1 LLIYKIMSLNY
12 KGQNLFVDNASI
24 KSIAKNNITPFYI
37 YSYKKIRSNFE
48 IFSNYFR
55 KINPLVCF
63 AVKSNSNVSIISEL
77 GKLGSGAD
85 VVSEGELLKAL
96 KAKIKPNKIV
106 FSGVG
111 KTESELKLA
120 IKKRVLLINIESE
133 SEARLIDRISKKM
146 NRVTPIGIRINPGV
160 DANTHSKI
168 STGRVDS
175 KFGLPK
181 SNFFKFCKNAR
192 KFKNLKIKAI
202 SVHIGSQITSVG
214 PYRKALN
221 ILYKIIRS
229 SKINFE
235 YVDLGGGFGIPYQNK
250 EKKIDIKNY
259 SNLVKKFQKKLNC
272 KIIFEPGRFIVG
284 NAGTLI
290 SKIIFIKKN
299 GKKHFVIINAGM
311 NDFMRPALYN
321 ARHNIIP
328 VLKSK
333 KRINGNVEFVGPIC
347 ESTDT
352 FLKYRNFSFV
362 SENGLVAI
370 TNVGAYGSTL
380 SSNYNT
386 RPLASEILLKKG
398 KVKVIKKRQKISEII

>member
-1 LLIYKIMSLNY
+1 MSLIY
-12 KGQNLFVDNASI
+12 KGQNLFIDNTSI
-24 KSIAKNNITPFYI
+24 KSVAKNNITPFYI
-37 YSYKKIRSNFE
+37 YSYKKIRNNFE
-48 IFSNYFR
+48 TFSNYFKR
-55 KINPLVCF
+55 INPLVCF
-63 AVKSNSNVSIISEL
+63 SVKSNSNVSLISEL

-111 KTESELKLA
+111 KTENELKLA
-120 IKKRVLLINIESE
+120 VKKRLLLINVESE
-133 SEARLIDRISKKM
+133 NEARLLDKISRKM

-181 SNFFKFCKNAR
+181 SNFLKFCRNAK

-214 PYRKALN
+214 PYRRTLN
-221 ILYKIIRS
+221 ILYKIIKL

-250 EKKIDIKNY
+250 EKRINIRNY
-259 SNLVKKFQKKLNC
+259 SILVKKFQKKLNC

-290 SKIIFIKKN
+290 SKVIFIKKN
-299 GKKHFVIINAGM
+299 GKKYFVIIDAGM

-328 VLKSK
+328 VSKSK
-333 KRINGNVEFVGPIC
+333 KRIVGNVEFVGPIC

-352 FLKYRNFSFV
+352 FLKYKNFSFLN
-362 SENGLVAI
+362 ENDLIAV

-386 RPLASEILLKKG
+386 KPLASEIIVKNG
-398 KVKVIKKRQKISEII
+398 KVKIARKRQKISEII

>member
-1 LLIYKIMSLNY
+1 MSLNY
-12 KGQNLFVDNASI
+12 KGQNLFVDNTSI

-37 YSYKKIRSNFE
+37 YSYKKIKNNFE
-48 IFSNYFR
+48 NFSNYFK
-55 KINPLVCF
+55 KINPIVCF
-63 AVKSNSNVSIISEL
+63 SVKSNSNVSLISEL
-77 GKLGSGAD
+77 RKLGSGAD

-111 KTESELKLA
+111 KTENELKLA
-120 IKKRVLLINIESE
+120 IRKRLLLINIESE
-133 SEARLIDRISKKM
+133 SEAKLINKISKRM
-146 NRVTPIGIRINPGV
+146 NCITPIGIRINPGV
-160 DANTHSKI
+160 DANTISKI
-168 STGRVDS
+168 STGKIDS

-181 SNFFKFCKNAR
+181 SNFLSFCKTAKN
-192 KFKNLKIKAI
+192 FKNIKIKAI

-214 PYRKALN
+214 PYKKTLDV
-221 ILYKIIRS
+221 LFKIIKL

-235 YVDLGGGFGIPYQNK
+235 YVDLGGGFGIPYQSN
-250 EKKIDIKNY
+250 EKKINIRKY

-290 SKIIFIKKN
+290 SKIVFIKKN
-299 GKKHFVIINAGM
+299 GKKNFIIIDAGM

-328 VLKSK
+328 VLKLK
-333 KRINGNVEFVGPIC
+333 RRINGNVEFVGPIC

-352 FLKYRNFSFV
+352 FLKYKNFSFV
-362 SENGLVAI
+362 MENGLVAI

-386 RPLASEILLKKG
+386 KPLASEILLKRG
-398 KVKVIKKRQKISEII
+398 KIKIIRKRQKISEII

>member
-1 LLIYKIMSLNY
+1 MSLIY
-12 KGQNLFVDNASI
+12 KGQNLFIDNTSV
-24 KSIAKNNITPFYI
+24 KNVAKNNITPFYI
-37 YSYKKIRSNFE
+37 YSYRKIKNNFE
-48 IFSNYFR
+48 TFSNYFKR
-55 KINPLVCF
+55 VNPLVCF
-63 AVKSNSNVSIISEL
+63 SVKSNSNISLISEL

-111 KTESELKLA
+111 KTENELKLA
-120 IKKRVLLINIESE
+120 VKKRLLLINIESE
-133 SEARLIDRISKKM
+133 SEAKLIDRISRKM

-168 STGRVDS
+168 STGRIDN

-181 SNFFKFCKNAR
+181 SNFLKFCKNAR

-214 PYRKALN
+214 PYRKTLN

-250 EKKIDIKNY
+250 EKKINIRNY
-259 SNLVKKFQKKLNC
+259 SRLVKKFQKKLNC

-284 NAGTLI
+284 NAGALI
-290 SKIIFIKKN
+290 SKIVFIKKN
-299 GKKHFVIINAGM
+299 GKKYFVIIDAGM

-321 ARHNIIP
+321 ARHNIVP
-328 VLKSK
+328 VSKSK
-333 KRINGNVEFVGPIC
+333 KRISGNVEFVGPIC

-352 FLKYRNFSFV
+352 FLKYRNFSFLN
-362 SENGLVAI
+362 ENDLVAI

-386 RPLASEILLKKG
+386 KPLASEIIIKNG
-398 KVKVIKKRQKISEII
+398 KVKIARRRQKISEII

>member
-1 LLIYKIMSLNY
+1 MSLIY
-12 KGQNLFVDNASI
+12 KGQNLFVDNTSV
-24 KSIAKNNITPFYI
+24 KSIAKKNITPFYV

-48 IFSNYFR
+48 TFSNYFKR
-55 KINPLVCF
+55 VDPLICF
-63 AVKSNSNVSIISEL
+63 SVKSNSNISLVSEL

-96 KAKIKPNKIV
+96 KAKIKPSKIV

-111 KTESELKLA
+111 KTEDELKLA
-120 IKKRVLLINIESE
+120 IRKRLLLINIESE
-133 SEARLIDRISKKM
+133 SEARLIDKISRKM
-146 NRVTPIGIRINPGV
+146 NRVTSVGIRINPGV

-175 KFGLPK
+175 KFGLSK
-181 SNFFKFCKNAR
+181 SNFLRFCKNTK

-202 SVHIGSQITSVG
+202 SVHIGSQITSVE
-214 PYRKALN
+214 PYRKTLN
-221 ILYKIIRS
+221 ILYKIIKS

-250 EKKIDIKNY
+250 EKKIDIRNY
-259 SNLVKKFQKKLNC
+259 SKLVKKFKKELNC

-299 GKKHFVIINAGM
+299 GKKHFIIIDAGM

-321 ARHNIIP
+321 AKHNIIP
-328 VLKSK
+328 VSKSK
-333 KRINGNVEFVGPIC
+333 KRIGENIEFVGPIC

-352 FLKYRNFSFV
+352 FLKYRNFSFLN
-362 SENGLVAI
+362 ENDLVAI

-386 RPLASEILLKKG
+386 KPLASEIMVRNG
-398 KVKVIKKRQKISEII
+398 KVKIVRRRQKISEII

>member
-1 LLIYKIMSLNY
+1 MSLIY
-12 KGQNLFVDNASI
+12 KGQNLFVDNTSV
-24 KSIAKNNITPFYI
+24 KSIAKNNITPFYL
-37 YSYKKIRSNFE
+37 YSYKKIRNNFE
-48 IFSNYFR
+48 TFSNYFSR
-55 KINPLVCF
+55 VNPLICF
-63 AVKSNSNVSIISEL
+63 SVKSNSNISIISEL

-111 KTESELKLA
+111 KTENELKLA

-181 SNFFKFCKNAR
+181 SNFLKFCKNAR

-214 PYRKALN
+214 PYRKTLN

-250 EKKIDIKNY
+250 EKKIDIGNY
-259 SNLVKKFQKKLNC
+259 SRLVRKFQKKLNC

-290 SKIIFIKKN
+290 SKIVFIKKN
-299 GKKHFVIINAGM
+299 GKKYFVIIDAGM

-321 ARHNIIP
+321 ARHNIVP
-328 VLKSK
+328 VSKSK
-333 KRINGNVEFVGPIC
+333 KRIVGNVEFVGPIC

-352 FLKYRNFSFV
+352 FLKYKNFSFLN
-362 SENGLVAI
+362 ENDLIAV

-386 RPLASEILLKKG
+386 KPLASEIIVKNG
-398 KVKVIKKRQKISEII
+398 KVKIARKRQKISEII

>member
-1 LLIYKIMSLNY
+1 MSLIY
-12 KGQNLFVDNASI
+12 KGQNLFLDNISV
-24 KSIAKNNITPFYI
+24 KSIGKNNATPFYV

-48 IFSNYFR
+48 TFSNYFKR
-55 KINPLVCF
+55 VKPLICF
-63 AVKSNSNVSIISEL
+63 SVKSNSNISLISEL

-85 VVSEGELLKAL
+85 VVSEGELLKTL
-96 KAKIKPNKIV
+96 KAGIKPNKIV

-120 IKKRVLLINIESE
+120 IKKRLLLINIESE
-133 SEARLIDRISKKM
+133 SEAKLIDRISRKM
-146 NRVTPIGIRINPGV
+146 DRVTPVGIRINPGV

-168 STGRVDS
+168 STGKVDS
-175 KFGLPK
+175 KFGLSK
-181 SNFFKFCKNAR
+181 SNFFKFCGNAR

-214 PYRKALN
+214 PYKKTLN
-221 ILYKIIRS
+221 ILYKIIKS
-229 SKINFE
+229 NKINFE
-235 YVDLGGGFGIPYQNK
+235 YVDLGGGFGIPYKNK
-250 EKKIDIKNY
+250 EKKINIRDY
-259 SNLVKKFQKKLNC
+259 SRLVEKFQKKINC

-290 SKIIFIKKN
+290 SKVIFIKQN
-299 GKKHFVIINAGM
+299 GKKYFIILDAGM

-328 VLKSK
+328 VSKSK

-352 FLKYRNFSFV
+352 FLKYRNFSFLN
-362 SENGLVAI
+362 ENDLVAI

-386 RPLASEILLKKG
+386 KPLASEIV
-398 KVKVIKKRQKISEII
+398 VKNGRAKIVRRRQKISEII

>member
-1 LLIYKIMSLNY
+1 MSLIY
-12 KGQNLFVDNASI
+12 KGQNLFVDNTSV
-24 KSIAKNNITPFYI
+24 KSIAKNNITPFYV
-37 YSYKKIRSNFE
+37 YSYKKIRNNFE
-48 IFSNYFR
+48 TFSNYFSR
-55 KINPLVCF
+55 VNPLICF
-63 AVKSNSNVSIISEL
+63 SVKSNSNISIISEL

-111 KTESELKLA
+111 KTENELKLA

-181 SNFFKFCKNAR
+181 SNFLKFCKNAR

-214 PYRKALN
+214 PYRKTLN

-250 EKKIDIKNY
+250 EKKIDIGNY
-259 SNLVKKFQKKLNC
+259 SRLVRKFQKKLNC

-299 GKKHFVIINAGM
+299 GKKYFVIIDAGM

-321 ARHNIIP
+321 ARHNIVP
-328 VLKSK
+328 VSKSK
-333 KRINGNVEFVGPIC
+333 KRMVGNIEFVGPIC
-347 ESTDT
+347 ESADT
-352 FLKYRNFSFV
+352 FLKYRNFSFLN
-362 SENGLVAI
+362 ENDLVAI
-370 TNVGAYGSTL
+370 TNVGAYGSSL

-386 RPLASEILLKKG
+386 RPLIAEILINKNKLRYIRKKQNLLKL
-398 KVKVIKKRQKISEII
+398 INS

>member
-1 LLIYKIMSLNY
+1 MSLIYK
-12 KGQNLFVDNASI
+12 GQSLFVDNTSV
-24 KSIAKNNITPFYI
+24 KSIAKNNITPFYV
-37 YSYKKIRSNFE
+37 YSYKKIRNNFE
-48 IFSNYFR
+48 TFSNYFK
-55 KINPLVCF
+55 KIDPLICF
-63 AVKSNSNVSIISEL
+63 SVKSNSNISLISEL

-120 IKKRVLLINIESE
+120 IRKRLLLINIESE
-133 SEARLIDRISKKM
+133 SEAKLIDKISKKM

-168 STGRVDS
+168 STGRVNS

-181 SNFFKFCKNAR
+181 SNFLKFCRNAR

-214 PYRKALN
+214 PYRKTLS
-221 ILYKIIRS
+221 ILYKTIRS

-250 EKKIDIKNY
+250 EKKIDIGNY
-259 SNLVKKFQKKLNC
+259 SKLVKKFQKKLNC

-284 NAGTLI
+284 NVGILI
-290 SKIIFIKKN
+290 SKIVFIKKN
-299 GKKHFVIINAGM
+299 GKKNFVIIDAGM

-328 VLKSK
+328 VSKSK
-333 KRINGNVEFVGPIC
+333 KRIDGNVEFVGPIC

-352 FLKYRNFSFV
+352 FLRYKNFSFLN
-362 SENGLVAI
+362 ENDLVAI

-386 RPLASEILLKKG
+386 KPLASEMMVKNG
-398 KVKVIKKRQKISEII
+398 KVKIVRRRQKISEII

>member
-1 LLIYKIMSLNY
+1 MSLNY

-48 IFSNYFR
+48 IFSSYFR

-111 KTESELKLA
+111 KTENELKLA

-181 SNFFKFCKNAR
+181 SNFLKFCKNAR

-214 PYRKALN
+214 PYRKTLN

-259 SNLVKKFQKKLNC
+259 SNLVKKFQKKINC

-299 GKKHFVIINAGM
+299 GKKHFVIIDAGM

>member
-1 LLIYKIMSLNY
+1 MSLNY
-12 KGQNLFVDNASI
+12 KGQNLFVDNTSI

-37 YSYKKIRSNFE
+37 YSYKKIKNNFE
-48 IFSNYFR
+48 NFSNYFK
-55 KINPLVCF
+55 KINPIVCF
-63 AVKSNSNVSIISEL
+63 SVKSNSNVSLISEL
-77 GKLGSGAD
+77 RKLGSGAD

-111 KTESELKLA
+111 KTKSELELA
-120 IKKRVLLINIESE
+120 IRKRLLLINIESE
-133 SEARLIDRISKKM
+133 SEAKLINKLSKRM

-160 DANTHSKI
+160 DANTISKI
-168 STGRVDS
+168 STGKIDS

-181 SNFFKFCKNAR
+181 SNFLSFCKTAKN
-192 KFKNLKIKAI
+192 FKNIKIKAI

-214 PYRKALN
+214 PYKKTLD
-221 ILYKIIRS
+221 ILFKIIKL

-235 YVDLGGGFGIPYQNK
+235 YVDLGGGFGIPYQNN
-250 EKKIDIKNY
+250 EKKINIKKY
-259 SNLVKKFQKKLNC
+259 SNLVEKFQKKLNC

-290 SKIIFIKKN
+290 SKIVFIKKN
-299 GKKHFVIINAGM
+299 GKKNFIIIDAGM

-347 ESTDT
+347 ESTDK
-352 FLKYRNFSFV
+352 FLKYNNFSFV
-362 SENGLVAI
+362 EENDLVVI

-386 RPLASEILLKKG
+386 KPLASEIMLKRG
-398 KVKVIKKRQKISEII
+398 KIKIIRKRQKISEII

>member
-1 LLIYKIMSLNY
+1 MSLNY
-12 KGQNLFVDNASI
+12 KGQNLFVDNTSI
-24 KSIAKNNITPFYI
+24 KSIAKNNITPFYV
-37 YSYKKIRSNFE
+37 YSYKKIRNNFE
-48 IFSNYFR
+48 NFSNYFKR
-55 KINPLVCF
+55 VDPLICF
-63 AVKSNSNVSIISEL
+63 SVKSNSNISLISEL

-120 IKKRVLLINIESE
+120 VRKRLLLINIESE

-146 NRVTPIGIRINPGV
+146 NRITPVGIRINPGV

-168 STGRVDS
+168 STGKLDS
-175 KFGLPK
+175 KFGLTK
-181 SNFFKFCKNAR
+181 SNFLRFCRNAR

-214 PYRKALN
+214 PYRKTLN

-235 YVDLGGGFGIPYQNK
+235 YVDLGGGFGIPYKNK
-250 EKKIDIKNY
+250 EKRINIRNY
-259 SNLVKKFQKKLNC
+259 SRLVKKFQKKLNC

-290 SKIIFIKKN
+290 SKIVFIKKN
-299 GKKHFVIINAGM
+299 GKKYFIIIDAGM

-328 VLKSK
+328 VSKSK
-333 KRINGNVEFVGPIC
+333 KRISGNIEFVGPIC

-352 FLKYRNFSFV
+352 FLKYRNFSFLN
-362 SENGLVAI
+362 ENDLVAI
-370 TNVGAYGSTL
+370 TSVGAYGSTL

-386 RPLASEILLKKG
+386 KPLASEIIVKNG
-398 KVKVIKKRQKISEII
+398 KVKIARRRQKISEII

>member
-1 LLIYKIMSLNY
+1 MNLNY
-12 KGQNLFVDNASI
+12 KGQNLFVDNTSI
-24 KSIAKNNITPFYI
+24 KNIAKNNITPFYV
-37 YSYKKIRSNFE
+37 YSYKKIRNNFE
-48 IFSNYFR
+48 TFSNYFKR
-55 KINPLVCF
+55 VDPLICF
-63 AVKSNSNVSIISEL
+63 SVKSNSNISLISEL

-120 IKKRVLLINIESE
+120 VKKRLLLINIESE
-133 SEARLIDRISKKM
+133 SEARLIDRISRKM
-146 NRVTPIGIRINPGV
+146 NRVTPVGIRINPGV

-181 SNFFKFCKNAR
+181 SNFLRFCRNAR

-214 PYRKALN
+214 PYRKTLN
-221 ILYKIIRS
+221 ILYKIIRL

-250 EKKIDIKNY
+250 EKKINIRNY
-259 SNLVKKFQKKLNC
+259 SRLVEKFQKKINC

-290 SKIIFIKKN
+290 SKIVFIKQN
-299 GKKHFVIINAGM
+299 GKKYFVIIDAGM

-328 VLKSK
+328 VSKSK
-333 KRINGNVEFVGPIC
+333 KRINRNIEFVGPIC
-347 ESTDT
+347 ENADT
-352 FLKYRNFSFV
+352 FLKYRNFSFLNE
-362 SENGLVAI
+362 SDLVAI
-370 TNVGAYGSTL
+370 TNVGAYGSAL

-386 RPLASEILLKKG
+386 KPLASEIIVKNG
-398 KVKVIKKRQKISEII
+398 KIKIARRRQKISEII

>member
-1 LLIYKIMSLNY
+1 MSLIY
-12 KGQNLFVDNASI
+12 KGQNLFIDNTSV
-24 KSIAKNNITPFYI
+24 KNVAKNNITPFYI
-37 YSYKKIRSNFE
+37 YSYRKIKNNFE
-48 IFSNYFR
+48 TFSNYFKR
-55 KINPLVCF
+55 VNPLVCF
-63 AVKSNSNVSIISEL
+63 SVKSNSNISLISEL

-111 KTESELKLA
+111 KTENELKLA
-120 IKKRVLLINIESE
+120 VKKRLLLINIESE
-133 SEARLIDRISKKM
+133 SEAKLIDRISRKM

-168 STGRVDS
+168 STGRVDN

-181 SNFFKFCKNAR
+181 SNFLKFCKNAR

-214 PYRKALN
+214 PYRKTLN
-221 ILYKIIRS
+221 ILYKIIKS

-235 YVDLGGGFGIPYQNK
+235 HVDLGGGFGIPYQNK
-250 EKKIDIKNY
+250 EKKINIRNY
-259 SNLVKKFQKKLNC
+259 SRLVKKFQKKLNC

-284 NAGTLI
+284 NAGALI
-290 SKIIFIKKN
+290 SKIVFIKKN
-299 GKKHFVIINAGM
+299 GKKYFVIIDAGM

-321 ARHNIIP
+321 ARHNIVP
-328 VLKSK
+328 VSKSK
-333 KRINGNVEFVGPIC
+333 KRISGNVEFVGPIC

-352 FLKYRNFSFV
+352 FLKYRNFSFLN
-362 SENGLVAI
+362 ENDLVAI

-386 RPLASEILLKKG
+386 KPLASEIIIKNG
-398 KVKVIKKRQKISEII
+398 KVKIARRRQKISEII

>member
-1 LLIYKIMSLNY
+1 MSLIY
-12 KGQNLFVDNASI
+12 KGQNLFIDNTSV
-24 KSIAKNNITPFYI
+24 KNVAKNNITPFYI
-37 YSYKKIRSNFE
+37 YSYRKIKNNFE
-48 IFSNYFR
+48 TFSNYFKR
-55 KINPLVCF
+55 VNPLVCF
-63 AVKSNSNVSIISEL
+63 SVKSNSNISLISEL

-111 KTESELKLA
+111 KTENELKLA
-120 IKKRVLLINIESE
+120 VKKRLLLINIESE
-133 SEARLIDRISKKM
+133 SEAKLIDRISRKM

-168 STGRVDS
+168 STGRIDN

-181 SNFFKFCKNAR
+181 SNFLKFCKNAR

-214 PYRKALN
+214 PYRKTLN

-235 YVDLGGGFGIPYQNK
+235 HVDLGGGFGIPYQNK
-250 EKKIDIKNY
+250 EKKINIRNY
-259 SNLVKKFQKKLNC
+259 SRLVKKFQKKLNC

-284 NAGTLI
+284 NAGALI
-290 SKIIFIKKN
+290 SKIVFIKKN
-299 GKKHFVIINAGM
+299 GKKYFVIIDAGM

-321 ARHNIIP
+321 ARHNIVP
-328 VLKSK
+328 VSKSK
-333 KRINGNVEFVGPIC
+333 KRISGNVEFVGPIC

-352 FLKYRNFSFV
+352 FLKYRNFSFLN
-362 SENGLVAI
+362 ENDLVAI

-386 RPLASEILLKKG
+386 KPLASEIIIKNG
-398 KVKVIKKRQKISEII
+398 KVKIARRRQKISEII

>member
-1 LLIYKIMSLNY
+1 MSLIY
-12 KGQNLFVDNASI
+12 KGQNLFVDNTSV
-24 KSIAKNNITPFYI
+24 KSIAKNNITPFYV
-37 YSYKKIRSNFE
+37 YSYKKIRNNFE
-48 IFSNYFR
+48 TFSNYFSR
-55 KINPLVCF
+55 VNPLICF
-63 AVKSNSNVSIISEL
+63 SVKSNSNISIISEL

-111 KTESELKLA
+111 KTENELKLA

-181 SNFFKFCKNAR
+181 SNFLKFCKNAR

-214 PYRKALN
+214 PYRKTLN

-250 EKKIDIKNY
+250 EKKIDIGNY
-259 SNLVKKFQKKLNC
+259 SRLVRKFQKKLNC

-290 SKIIFIKKN
+290 SKIVFIKKN
-299 GKKHFVIINAGM
+299 GKKYFVIIDAGM

-321 ARHNIIP
+321 ARHNIVP
-328 VLKSK
+328 VSKSK
-333 KRINGNVEFVGPIC
+333 KRMVGNIEFVGPIC
-347 ESTDT
+347 ESADT
-352 FLKYRNFSFV
+352 FLKYRNFSFLN
-362 SENGLVAI
+362 ENDLVAI
-370 TNVGAYGSTL
+370 TNVGAYGSSL

-386 RPLASEILLKKG
+386 RPLIAEILINKNKLRYIRKKQNLLKL
-398 KVKVIKKRQKISEII
+398 INS

>member
-1 LLIYKIMSLNY
+1 MSLIY
-12 KGQNLFVDNASI
+12 KGQNLFIDNTSI
-24 KSIAKNNITPFYI
+24 KSVAKNNITPFYI
-37 YSYKKIRSNFE
+37 YSYKKIRNNFE
-48 IFSNYFR
+48 TFSNYFSR
-55 KINPLVCF
+55 VNPLICF
-63 AVKSNSNVSIISEL
+63 SVKSNSNISIISEL

-111 KTESELKLA
+111 KTENELKLA

-181 SNFFKFCKNAR
+181 SNFLKFCKNAR

-214 PYRKALN
+214 PYRKTLN

-299 GKKHFVIINAGM
+299 GKKHFVIIDAGM

-333 KRINGNVEFVGPIC
+333 KRISGNVEFVGPIC

-352 FLKYRNFSFV
+352 FLKYKNFSFLNE
-362 SENGLVAI
+362 SDLVAI

-386 RPLASEILLKKG
+386 KPLASEIIVKNG
-398 KVKVIKKRQKISEII
+398 KIKIARRKQKISEIV

>member
-1 LLIYKIMSLNY
+1 MSLIY
-12 KGQNLFVDNASI
+12 KGQNLFVDAVPI
-24 KSIAKNNITPFYI
+24 KSIAKKNITPFYV
-37 YSYKKIRSNFE
+37 YSYKKIRNNFE
-48 IFSNYFR
+48 TFSSYFSR
-55 KINPLVCF
+55 VSPLICF
-63 AVKSNSNVSIISEL
+63 SVKSNSNISLISEL

-111 KTESELKLA
+111 KTENELKLA

-133 SEARLIDRISKKM
+133 SEARLIDKISKKM

-181 SNFFKFCKNAR
+181 SNFLNFCRNSR

-214 PYRKALN
+214 PYRKTLN

-250 EKKIDIKNY
+250 EKKIDIRNY
-259 SNLVKKFQKKLNC
+259 SRLVRKFQKKLNC
-272 KIIFEPGRFIVG
+272 NIIFEPGRFIVG
-284 NAGTLI
+284 SVGTLI
-290 SKIIFIKKN
+290 SKIVFIKKN
-299 GKKHFVIINAGM
+299 GKKYFVIIDAGM

-321 ARHNIIP
+321 AKHNIIP
-328 VLKSK
+328 VSKSK
-333 KRINGNVEFVGPIC
+333 KRMIGNVEFVGPIC

-352 FLKYRNFSFV
+352 FLKYRNFSFLN
-362 SENGLVAI
+362 ENDLVAI

-386 RPLASEILLKKG
+386 KPLASEIV
-398 KVKVIKKRQKISEII
+398 VKNGRAKIVRRRQKISEII

>member
-1 LLIYKIMSLNY
+1 MSLIY
-12 KGQNLFVDNASI
+12 KGQNLFIDNTSV
-24 KSIAKNNITPFYI
+24 KNVAKNNITPFYI
-37 YSYKKIRSNFE
+37 YSYKKIRDNFE
-48 IFSNYFR
+48 TFSNYFKR
-55 KINPLVCF
+55 INPLICF
-63 AVKSNSNVSIISEL
+63 SVKSNSNISIISEL
-77 GKLGSGAD
+77 SKLGSGAD

-111 KTESELKLA
+111 KTKNELKLA
-120 IKKRVLLINIESE
+120 VQKRLLLINIESE
-133 SEARLIDRISKKM
+133 SEAKLIDRISRTM
-146 NRVTPIGIRINPGV
+146 NRVTPIGIRVNPGI

-168 STGRVDS
+168 STGKIDS

-181 SNFFKFCKNAR
+181 SNFLKFCKNAR

-214 PYRKALN
+214 PYRKTLN
-221 ILYKIIRS
+221 VLYKIIRL

-235 YVDLGGGFGIPYQNK
+235 YVDLGGGFGIPYKNR
-250 EKKIDIKNY
+250 EKKINIKNY
-259 SNLVKKFQKKLNC
+259 SILVKKFQKKLSC

-290 SKIIFIKKN
+290 SKIVFIKKN
-299 GKKHFVIINAGM
+299 GKKYFVILDAGM

-328 VLKSK
+328 VSKSK
-333 KRINGNVEFVGPIC
+333 KRIVGNVEFVGPIC

-352 FLKYRNFSFV
+352 FLKYKNFSFLN
-362 SENGLVAI
+362 ERDLVAI

-386 RPLASEILLKKG
+386 KPLASEIIVKKG
-398 KVKVIKKRQKISEII
+398 KVKIVRRRQKISEII

>member
-1 LLIYKIMSLNY
+1 MSLIY
-12 KGQNLFVDNASI
+12 KGQNLFVDNTSV
-24 KSIAKNNITPFYI
+24 KSIAKNNITPFYV
-37 YSYKKIRSNFE
+37 YSYKKIRNNFE
-48 IFSNYFR
+48 TFSNYFSR
-55 KINPLVCF
+55 VNPLICF
-63 AVKSNSNVSIISEL
+63 SVKSNSNISIISEL

-111 KTESELKLA
+111 KTENELKLA

-181 SNFFKFCKNAR
+181 SNFLKFCKNAR

-214 PYRKALN
+214 PYRKTLN

-235 YVDLGGGFGIPYQNK
+235 YVDLGGGFGIQYANK
-250 EKKIDIKNY
+250 DKKINIRNY
-259 SNLVKKFQKKLNC
+259 SLLVERFQKKMNC
-272 KIIFEPGRFIVG
+272 KIIFEPGRFIIG
-284 NAGTLI
+284 NSGSLI
-290 SKIIFIKKN
+290 SKIVFIKKN
-299 GKKHFVIINAGM
+299 GKKRFIILDAGM
-311 NDFMRPALYN
+311 NDFMRPALYG
-321 ARHNIIP
+321 AKHNIIP
-328 VLKSK
+328 VSKSK
-333 KRINGNVEFVGPIC
+333 KKIVGNVEFVGPIC

-352 FLKYRNFSFV
+352 FLKYKNYSLLN
-362 SENGLVAI
+362 ENDLVAI

-386 RPLASEILLKKG
+386 RPLASEIIVKNG
-398 KVKVIKKRQKISEII
+398 KIKVIRKRQKISEII

>member
-1 LLIYKIMSLNY
+1 MNLNY
-12 KGQNLFVDNASI
+12 KGQNLFVDNTSI
-24 KSIAKNNITPFYI
+24 KSIAKNNITPFYV
-37 YSYKKIRSNFE
+37 YSYKKIRNNYE
-48 IFSNYFR
+48 AFSNYF
-55 KINPLVCF
+55 KKVNPLICF
-63 AVKSNSNVSIISEL
+63 SVKSNSNISLISEL

-120 IKKRVLLINIESE
+120 IKKRLLLINIESE
-133 SEARLIDRISKKM
+133 SEARLIDKISRKM

-175 KFGLPK
+175 KFGLAK
-181 SNFFKFCKNAR
+181 ASFLSFCKNAK

-214 PYRKALN
+214 PYRKTLN
-221 ILYKIIRS
+221 ILYKIIKS
-229 SKINFE
+229 SKINFD
-235 YVDLGGGFGIPYQNK
+235 YVDLGGGFGISYQNNQ
-250 EKKIDIKNY
+250 KKIDIRNY
-259 SNLVKKFQKKLNC
+259 SRFVRKFQKKLNC

-284 NAGTLI
+284 NAGTLV
-290 SKIIFIKKN
+290 SKILFIKKN
-299 GKKHFVIINAGM
+299 GKKSFVIIDAGM

-321 ARHNIIP
+321 AKHNIIP

-333 KRINGNVEFVGPIC
+333 RRINGSIEFVGPIC

-352 FLKYRNFSFV
+352 FLKYRNFSFL

-386 RPLASEILLKKG
+386 KPLASEIIVKNG
-398 KVKVIKKRQKISEII
+398 KIKIARRKQKISEIV

>member
-1 LLIYKIMSLNY
+1 MNLNY
-12 KGQNLFVDNASI
+12 KGKNLFVDNTSI
-24 KSIAKNNITPFYI
+24 KSIAKNNITPFYV
-37 YSYKKIRSNFE
+37 YSYKKIRNNFE
-48 IFSNYFR
+48 TFSNYFE
-55 KINPLVCF
+55 KSDPLICF
-63 AVKSNSNVSIISEL
+63 SVKSNSNMSLISEL

-120 IKKRVLLINIESE
+120 VKKRLLLINIESE
-133 SEARLIDRISKKM
+133 SEATLINKISRKM
-146 NRVTPIGIRINPGV
+146 NRITPIGIRINPGV

-175 KFGLPK
+175 KFGLSK
-181 SNFFKFCKNAR
+181 SNFLRFCKNAR

-214 PYRKALN
+214 PYRKTLS

-229 SKINFE
+229 TKINFE

-250 EKKIDIKNY
+250 EKKINIRNY
-259 SNLVKKFQKKLNC
+259 SRLVKKFQKKLNC

-290 SKIIFIKKN
+290 SKIVFIKKN
-299 GKKHFVIINAGM
+299 GKKYFVIIDAGM

-321 ARHNIIP
+321 ARHNIVP
-328 VLKSK
+328 VSKSK

-352 FLKYRNFSFV
+352 FLKYRNFSFLN
-362 SENGLVAI
+362 ENDLVAI

-386 RPLASEILLKKG
+386 KPLASEIIVKNG
-398 KVKVIKKRQKISEII
+398 KVKIARKRQKISEII

>member
-1 LLIYKIMSLNY
+1 MSLIY
-12 KGQNLFVDNASI
+12 KGQNLFVDNTSV
-24 KSIAKNNITPFYI
+24 KSIAKNNITPFYL
-37 YSYKKIRSNFE
+37 YSYKKIRNNFE
-48 IFSNYFR
+48 TFSNYFSR
-55 KINPLVCF
+55 VNPLICF
-63 AVKSNSNVSIISEL
+63 SVKSNSNISIISEL

-111 KTESELKLA
+111 KTENELKLA

-181 SNFFKFCKNAR
+181 SNFLKFCKNAR

-214 PYRKALN
+214 PYRKTLN

-250 EKKIDIKNY
+250 EKKIDIGNY
-259 SNLVKKFQKKLNC
+259 SRLVRKFQKKLNC

-290 SKIIFIKKN
+290 SKIVFIKKN
-299 GKKHFVIINAGM
+299 GKKYFVIIDAGM

-321 ARHNIIP
+321 ARHNIVP
-328 VLKSK
+328 VSKSK
-333 KRINGNVEFVGPIC
+333 KRMVGNIEFVGPIC

-352 FLKYRNFSFV
+352 FLKYRNFSFLN
-362 SENGLVAI
+362 ENDLVAI
-370 TNVGAYGSTL
+370 TNVGAYGSSL

-386 RPLASEILLKKG
+386 RPLIAEILINKNKLRYIRKKQNLLRL
-398 KVKVIKKRQKISEII
+398 INS